1 MGEKISFIDLF
12 GTELELEDEY
22 AREQLSNESAARA
35 EDVAVLEARMDTFT
49 ALPAGSTAG
58 DAELTDIRVGYDGTT
73 YANAGNAVREQAF
86 KPAYIEKVANGNI
99 SLNPSLFVR
108 GGLNDDGSINT
119 SQTYYASTEND
130 LVFDYPIFL
139 TVNTG
144 YEYRPMLK
152 TGETTYF
159 NYGNITRPIVIN
171 AGQPFKLLIKR
182 SVETWERADLK
193 EFTEQ
198 VQYQYK
204 TAYYT
209 ENNRAEIG
217 YLKQGKQLL
226 DAFFQNGSVLNGNFT
241 MYALYRIATPNVCRF
256 DRDLTLSIKSG
267 YRFAIHTFDEN
278 DVFVS
283 DLSWKTADFTIEA
296 GQGFKLIIAKVTED
310 TSSIAD
316 VKEFY
321 TALSVQTEFKDYVDK
336 RIDSDSGASIFKNPY
351 LQVNSAKLIRHM
363 GYHNAY
369 PENTIPAFEAS
380 GKLRDWAIETD
391 IQQTSDGYF
400 VCIHDNTLD
409 RTTSGTGNVAYK
421 TLAEIRALHIK
432 DHPELQVPT
441 LEEYLTICKMY
452 GCLPVIEIKGTITDF
467 AGVVNIIKD
476 FGLYYDCICIGS
488 KWSADEFRNATQDI
502 PYLAVL
508 QSAFY
513 SDYNAEIEYMKHYAN
528 SGVDLDITG
537 TITKEMIEKCHN
549 NNMLVFAFT
558 ADTDADFKTAFSLG
572 CDGVTS
578 NIALPYE

>member
-1 MGEKISFIDLF
+1 MPDKIVNHFVLADGSVARYDYDGLLNVPDVESFVEKLADGKISLD
-12 GTELELEDEY
+12 
-22 AREQLSNESAARA
+22 S
-35 EDVAVLEARMDTFT
+35 
-49 ALPAGSTAG
+49 
-58 DAELTDIRVGYDGTT
+58 
-73 YANAGNAVREQAF
+73 
-86 KPAYIEKVANGNI
+86 
-99 SLNPSLFVR
+99 SLFVR
-108 GGLNDDGSINT
+108 GGLNSDGSINT
-119 SQTYYASTEND
+119 SQSYYASTEND
-130 LVFDYPIFL
+130 LVFDFPVFL
-139 TVNTG
+139 TVNSG
-144 YEYRPMLK
+144 YEYKPLVK
-152 TGETTYF
+152 KADNTYS
-159 NYGNITRPIVIN
+159 NYGNITRPFVVN

-182 SVETWERADLK
+182 AVETWESADVQ
-193 EFTEQ
+193 EFAGQ
-198 VQYQYK
+198 VYYQYK
-204 TAYYT
+204 TAYYA

-217 YLKQGKQLL
+217 YLKQGRQLL
-226 DAFFQNGSVLNGNFT
+226 DAFFQNGSLLNGNFLS
-241 MYALYRIATPNVCRF
+241 YVLYRIATPNVCRF
-256 DRDLTLSIKSG
+256 ERDLTLSIKSG

-336 RIDSDSGASIFKNPY
+336 RIDDVSGASIFKNPY

-363 GYHNAY
+363 GYHNAC

-400 VCIHDNTLD
+400 VCIHDDTLD
-409 RTTSGTGNVAYK
+409 RTTSGTGNVADK

-432 DHPELQVPT
+432 NYPDLQVPT
-441 LEEYLTICKMY
+441 LEEYLTVCKMY
-452 GCLPVIEIKGTITDF
+452 GCLPVIEIKGTITNF
-467 AGVVNIIKD
+467 VGVVDIIKD
-476 FGLYYDCICIGS
+476 FGLYYDCVCIGS
-488 KWSADEFRNATQDI
+488 KWSANGFRNATQDI

-513 SDYNAEIEYMKHYAN
+513 SDYNTEIEYMKHYAN

-537 TITKEMIEKCHN
+537 TITKEMIEECHS

-558 ADTDADFKTAFSLG
+558 ADTESDFKNMFALG
-572 CDGVTS
+572 VDGVTT
-578 NIALPYE
+578 NAVLAYQ